1 MSRFFSS
8 LIKILSISLLIYF
21 LVGITVGIYENK
33 KDIKRLKA
41 KVIEQEKENKKL
53 QEKEKEMLKRI
64 DNLKD
69 PAEIEKIAREV
80 LNMRKPEEEIYR
92 IIKN

>member
-8 LIKILSISLLIYF
+8 LIKILSISLLVYF
-21 LVGITVGIYENK
+21 LFGITVGIYENK

-41 KVIEQEKENKKL
+41 KVVEKEEENKKL
-53 QEKEKEMLKRI
+53 QENEKEMLKRI

-80 LNMRKPEEEIYR
+80 LNMRKPEEEVYR

>member
-41 KVIEQEKENKKL
+41 KVVEQEEENKKL

-92 IIKN
+92 VIKN

>member
-21 LVGITVGIYENK
+21 LIGITVGIYENK

-41 KVIEQEKENKKL
+41 KVTEQEEENKKL

>member
-41 KVIEQEKENKKL
+41 KVVEQEEENKKL

-69 PAEIEKIAREV
+69 PAEIEKITREV

>member
-8 LIKILSISLLIYF
+8 LIKILSISLLVYF
-21 LVGITVGIYENK
+21 LFGITVGIYENK

-41 KVIEQEKENKKL
+41 KVVEKEEENKKL

>member
-1 MSRFFSS
+1 MGRIFSS
-8 LIKILSISLLIYF
+8 FIKIFSISLLIYF
-21 LVGITVGIYENK
+21 LVGITKGIYENK
-33 KDIKRLKA
+33 IDIKRLKA
-41 KVIEQEKENKKL
+41 RAIEQEEDNKKL

-92 IIKN
+92 IIKQ

>member
-1 MSRFFSS
+1 MIEYFD
-8 LIKILSISLLIYF
+8 KIQ
-21 LVGITVGIYENK
+21 NK
-33 KDIKRLKA
+33 IFPYSDNLTED
-41 KVIEQEKENKKL
+41 EQEEENKKL

-69 PAEIEKIAREV
+69 PAEIEKITREV

>member
-21 LVGITVGIYENK
+21 LIGITVGIYENK

-41 KVIEQEKENKKL
+41 KVIEQEEENKKL

>member
-8 LIKILSISLLIYF
+8 LIKILSISLLVYF
-21 LVGITVGIYENK
+21 LFGITVGIYENK

-41 KVIEQEKENKKL
+41 KVVEQEEENKKL

-69 PAEIEKIAREV
+69 PAEIEKITREV

>member
-41 KVIEQEKENKKL
+41 KVVEQEEENKKL

-92 IIKN
+92 IIRK

>member
-21 LVGITVGIYENK
+21 LIGITVGIYENK

-41 KVIEQEKENKKL
+41 KVVEQEEENKKL

>member
-41 KVIEQEKENKKL
+41 KVVEQEEENKKL

>member
-41 KVIEQEKENKKL
+41 KVIEQEEENKKL

>member
-1 MSRFFSS
+1 MKNGKT
-8 LIKILSISLLIYF
+8 IKLNQF
-21 LVGITVGIYENK
+21 LNENK

-41 KVIEQEKENKKL
+41 KVVEQEEENKKL